1 MSSAWAELAARSHYS
16 FLEGASSP
24 AELVEV
30 AAALGMPALGLC
42 DRNGLYGAVE
52 LVHAA
57 GRAGIH
63 PVIGAE
69 LDLPGGDRL
78 RLLAADGEGYRN
90 LSRAISAAQ
99 LAGEKGHPLLDLF
112 GDADN
117 PDQNLQAPHRRK
129 QLAPPPARPLSLRPS
144 AGPFPEGWPSLPS
157 TRELPAGPP
166 ARVDP
171 GDLQGCFVLAG
182 GRQSTI
188 TDALLAGD
196 DRVARRHLDRLR
208 EAFGADRVGLLLSH
222 HLHPA
227 DTWLAGETALLAERC
242 RVRPVASN
250 LPVHATPGSKPLL
263 DVLTAIRDRTT
274 LDRAAAH
281 GLLLPNRQHHLKP
294 EAELR
299 ALLDLYP
306 HAFEGAAE
314 IASRCRVALDFRD
327 VRFPG
332 FPVPEGE
339 TPFSV
344 LYKLCHDAVP
354 RRYHPV
360 TREVAAR
367 LQRELDVIEKTG
379 LAEFFLITW
388 DIMRYARENGLPG
401 QGRGSAADSIVAYLL
416 GITRVDPVEHNLLFE
431 RFLHEEY
438 TGTPDIDIDFSTD
451 HREQVLRYVY
461 EKYGEERTG
470 MVANVVTY
478 RPRMA
483 IRQVGAAMGFPETIV
498 DRLAK
503 SENGWY
509 EGTVD
514 DALDAAGLDRAA
526 HRDALPWEQFK
537 DVLHRIERVPRHLG
551 IHVGGMLVTGRPLVE
566 VAPVERATMPGRVV
580 VQFDKDDVEDLGL
593 IKMDLLG
600 LRTLSVI
607 HECLQLVEQTHGVR
621 PDLDAL
627 PLDDQRVYDMI
638 CRPDTIGMFQI
649 ESRAQQQSL
658 YQSQP
663 REFNDLIVQVAI
675 IRPGPIQG
683 NAVHPYL
690 RRRQGLE
697 PVTYA
702 HPSLEPI
709 LAETRGVI
717 LYQEQILRIVMEV
730 AGYSPGEADG
740 FRRAMNRHRSRVEM
754 ESLHDEFVRRCQ
766 ARGLDAATSEQIFSA
781 AAGFA
786 QFGFCKSHA
795 AAFARTAYET
805 AWLKL
810 EHPAHWL
817 CALLNA
823 QPMGFYHPSVLVED
837 GKRHGVRVLPVDV
850 ARSVERCAME
860 RLGDGAWGV
869 RLGFNYVRRLGPAG
883 RAVCGEAVR
892 AGRNTSVREFWEATR
907 LQRPA
912 MENLVMLGA
921 FDSVAHGK
929 ARRELL
935 WELRES
941 EDSLGPRAVPTEPS
955 SAGERRA
962 SSRERENFSER
973 DAKFARREEC
983 RTAARSRTGHAARAP
998 AAREAAAHPARRPS
1012 PRTAASRPHRTR
1024 ARRGRLPAQR
1034 GEHRPAPD
1042 ELPAQAARL
1051 PRLHSARGGPHHRRQ
1066 AARPR
1071 RRPGHRP
1078 AGAVVG
1084 ERLPL
1089 LHPRRRDRPPRP
1101 RAASPGLPAGAQR
1114 GQLPPAAARRRRDR
1128 SRERPA
1134 QPAGGAGARPGR
1146 QRPGDP
1152 RRQGPPR
1159 RRRQPGCSAPA
1170 ARPHHAAGG
1179 RAAQLTRLPLT
1190 AQHRHHDEHRQRGR
1204 RHRRQD
1210 HADAR
1215 QSLAAPGPHAHSLGS
1230 GDVRKPPEGRTVR
1243 PRSAHG
1249 PVTTPGPPEG
1259 YDAGRCPSSPPTSPS
1274 ASGPSP
1280 TAAASRSSLCAASS
1294 AVR

>member
-1 MSSAWAELAARSHYS
+1 VADTPERVAHKLVVLSSGWAELAARSHYS

-24 AELVEV
+24 AELVEA
-30 AAALGMPALGLC
+30 AAALGLPALGLC

-52 LVHAA
+52 FVQAA
-57 GRAGIH
+57 RRAGVH
-63 PVIGAE
+63 PVVGAE
-69 LDLPGGDRL
+69 LDLPDGDRL
-78 RLLAADGEGYRN
+78 RLLAAGPEGYRN

-112 GDADN
+112 GDVDK
-117 PDQNLQAPHRRK
+117 PDPNMRLAHRRK
-129 QLAPPPARPLSLRPS
+129 RLEPPPSRPLSMRPS
-144 AGPFPEGWPSLPS
+144 AGPHPEGWPGLPS
-157 TRELPAGPP
+157 TKELPQGPP

-171 GDLQGCFVLAG
+171 AELRGCFVLAG
-182 GRQSTI
+182 GRQSAI
-188 TDALLAGD
+188 TDALLGGD

-208 EAFGADRVGLLLSH
+208 EAFGADGVGLLLSNH
-222 HLHPA
+222 RHPA
-227 DTWLAGETALLAERC
+227 DHFLVGEVARLAETC
-242 RVRPVASN
+242 DVRLVASN
-250 LPVHATPGSKPLL
+250 LPVMARPEDKELL
-263 DVLTAIRDRTT
+263 DVLSAIRHRTT
-274 LDRAAAH
+274 LDAAEAH
-281 GLLLPNRQHHLKP
+281 GLLTPHREHHLKS
-294 EAELR
+294 LQQMS
-299 ALLDLYP
+299 ALLRDHPQALD
-306 HAFEGAAE
+306 GAAE
-314 IASRCRVALDFRD
+314 IAARCQVSLDFRD

-332 FPVPEGE
+332 FPVPDGE

-360 TREVAAR
+360 TRVVAAR

-388 DIMRYARENGLPG
+388 DIMRYARENGIPG

-416 GITRVDPVEHNLLFE
+416 GITRVDPVEHDLLFE

-461 EKYGEERTG
+461 DKYGEERTG

-503 SENGWY
+503 SVNGWY
-509 EGTVD
+509 EGTID
-514 DALDAAGLDRAA
+514 DALTAAGLDAA
-526 HRDALPWEQFK
+526 THRHALPWEQFQ
-537 DVLHRIERVPRHLG
+537 DVLHRIERTPRHLG

-607 HECLQLVEQTHGVR
+607 AECLQLVEQTHGVR

-627 PLDDQRVYDMI
+627 PLDDARVYDMI
-638 CRPDTIGMFQI
+638 CKPDTIGLFQI

-709 LAETRGVI
+709 LSETRGVI

-730 AGYSPGEADG
+730 AGYTPGEADR

-754 ESLHDEFVRRCQ
+754 QSLHDEFVQRCR
-766 ARGLDAATSEQIFSA
+766 ARGLQADTAEQIFSS

-817 CALLNA
+817 CSLLNA

-837 GKRHGVRVLPVDV
+837 AKRHGVRPLPVDV
-850 ARSVERCAME
+850 RCSVERCTME
-860 RLGDGAWGV
+860 EVDGVWGV
-869 RLGFNYVRRLGPAG
+869 RLGFNYVRGLGPTG
-883 RAVCGEAVR
+883 RAVCAEAVR
-892 AGRNTSVREFWEATR
+892 EGRNASAGEFWRATR
-907 LQRPA
+907 LQRRA
-912 MENLVMLGA
+912 MENLVMVGA
-921 FDSVAHGK
+921 FDGVAGGRT
-929 ARRELL
+929 RRELL
-935 WELRES
+935 WELKEV
-941 EDSLGPRAVPTEPS
+941 EDSLGPRGAS
-955 SAGERRA
+955 RASDAAGLRA
-962 SSRERENFSER
+962 SSRAESPTAPPRGRGLATPRKRALPDQRQPALLEVPAPSPPLPELDEREKVAAEYRLSELSTGPHLLSFLR
-973 DAKFARREEC
+973 PQLAALGCTPLPQVHELEDRR
-983 RTAARSRTGHAARAP
+983 
-998 AAREAAAHPARRPS
+998 
-1012 PRTAASRPHRTR
+1012 RTR
-1024 ARRGRLPAQR
+1024 VAGLVIV
-1034 GEHRPAPD
+1034 
-1042 ELPAQAARL
+1042 
-1051 PRLHSARGGPHHRRQ
+1051 RQ
-1066 AARPR
+1066 A
-1071 RRPGHRP
+1071 
-1078 AGAVVG
+1078 
-1084 ERLPL
+1084 
-1089 LHPRRRDRPPRP
+1089 
-1101 RAASPGLPAGAQR
+1101 
-1114 GQLPPAAARRRRDR
+1114 
-1128 SRERPA
+1128 
-1134 QPAGGAGARPGR
+1134 
-1146 QRPGDP
+1146 
-1152 RRQGPPR
+1152 
-1159 RRRQPGCSAPA
+1159 
-1170 ARPHHAAGG
+1170 
-1179 RAAQLTRLPLT
+1179 
-1190 AQHRHHDEHRQRGR
+1190 
-1204 RHRRQD
+1204 
-1210 HADAR
+1210 
-1215 QSLAAPGPHAHSLGS
+1215 
-1230 GDVRKPPEGRTVR
+1230 
-1243 PRSAHG
+1243 
-1249 PVTTPGPPEG
+1249 
-1259 YDAGRCPSSPPTSPS
+1259 PSS
-1274 ASGPSP
+1274 ASGFRFFTLADEGGHLDLVLRPRVYQRVRNVANFHPLLLVDGVVEKEGGRLNLLVEQVRALDGSGQVIPDARASHGGGAATDAPRQQHGHVNPAQVELP
-1280 TAAASRSSLCAASS
+1280 TSHDYH
-1294 AVR
+1294 

>member
-1 MSSAWAELAARSHYS
+1 MADTPESVLHKTVVVSSGWAELAARSHYS

-24 AELVEV
+24 ADLVRT

-52 LVHAA
+52 LVHEAQK
-57 GRAGIH
+57 AGIH

-69 LDLPGGDRL
+69 LDLVAGDSL
-78 RLLAADGEGYRN
+78 RLLAAGTGGYRN
-90 LSRAISAAQ
+90 LARTISAAQ
-99 LAGEKGHPLLDLF
+99 LAGAKGHPLLDLF

-117 PDQNLQAPHRRK
+117 PDPNLALPHRRRR
-129 QLAPPPARPLSLRPS
+129 LEPPPSRPLSLRPT
-144 AGPFPEGWPSLPS
+144 AGPFPEGWPGLPS
-157 TRELPAGPP
+157 TRELPPGPP

-171 GDLQGCFVLAG
+171 AELRDCFVLAG
-182 GRQSTI
+182 GRRSAI
-188 TDALLAGD
+188 TDALLAGE

-208 EAFGADRVGLLLSH
+208 ECFGADSVGLLLSH

-227 DTWLAGETALLAERC
+227 DTWLAGETARLARLC
-242 RVRPVASN
+242 RVRLVAGN

-263 DVLTAIRDRTT
+263 DVLTAIRHRTT
-274 LDRAAAH
+274 LDGASAH
-281 GLLLPNRQHHLKP
+281 GLLLPNVEHRLKS
-294 EAELR
+294 EGDLR
-299 ALLDLYP
+299 ALLAEHP
-306 HAFEGAAE
+306 EAFEGAVE
-314 IASRCRVALDFRD
+314 IAARCRVALDFRD

-388 DIMRYARENGLPG
+388 DIMRYARENDIPG

-431 RFLHEEY
+431 RFLHEEH

-461 EKYGEERTG
+461 DRYGEDRTG

-498 DRLAK
+498 DKLAK
-503 SENGWY
+503 SVNGWY

-514 DALDAAGLDRAA
+514 DALTAAGLDAAA
-526 HRDALPWEQFK
+526 HRHALPWEQFQ
-537 DVLHRIERVPRHLG
+537 DVLHRIERTPRHLG

-607 HECLQLVEQTHGVR
+607 AECLELIEQTHGTR

-638 CRPDTIGMFQI
+638 CRPDTIGLFQI

-730 AGYSPGEADG
+730 AGYTPGDADA

-754 ESLHDEFVRRCQ
+754 QSLHDEFVQRCRE
-766 ARGLDAATSEQIFSA
+766 RGLDEATSEQIFSA

-810 EHPAHWL
+810 EYPAHWL
-817 CALLNA
+817 CSLLNA

-837 GKRHGVRVLPVDV
+837 GKRHGVRALPVDV
-850 ARSVERCAME
+850 TRSVERCTME
-860 RLGDGAWGV
+860 RLDGGAWGV
-869 RLGFNYVRRLGPAG
+869 RLGFNYVRGLGPTG
-883 RAVCGEAVR
+883 RAVCAEAVR
-892 AGRNTSVREFWEATR
+892 DGHTASTREFWRATR
-907 LQRPA
+907 LPRRA

-921 FDSVAHGK
+921 FDAVAAGRT
-929 ARRELL
+929 RRELL
-935 WELRES
+935 WELKEV
-941 EDSLGPRAVPTEPS
+941 EESLGPRGVPSGAS
-955 SAGERRA
+955 SASDRRA
-962 SSRERENFSER
+962 SSREGTDALAKPPRGRGLATPRRQPLPDRRQPALLDLPAPSPPLPELDEREKVAAEYRLSELSTGPHLLSFLR
-973 DAKFARREEC
+973 PQLDALGC
-983 RTAARSRTGHAARAP
+983 VP
-998 AAREAAAHPARRPS
+998 LAAAHDLADRR
-1012 PRTAASRPHRTR
+1012 RTR
-1024 ARRGRLPAQR
+1024 VAGLVIV
-1034 GEHRPAPD
+1034 
-1042 ELPAQAARL
+1042 
-1051 PRLHSARGGPHHRRQ
+1051 RQ
-1066 AARPR
+1066 APSSASGFRFFTLADEGGHLDLVLRPKVYR
-1071 RRPGHRP
+1071 RVRNVANFHPLLLVDG
-1078 AGAVVG
+1078 VVEREG
-1084 ERLPL
+1084 ERLNL
-1089 LHPRRRDRPPRP
+1089 LVEQVRALDGNGEVIPDARARHGGG
-1101 RAASPGLPAGAQR
+1101 AAS
-1114 GQLPPAAARRRRDR
+1114 
-1128 SRERPA
+1128 
-1134 QPAGGAGARPGR
+1134 
-1146 QRPGDP
+1146 
-1152 RRQGPPR
+1152 
-1159 RRRQPGCSAPA
+1159 
-1170 ARPHHAAGG
+1170 
-1179 RAAQLTRLPLT
+1179 
-1190 AQHRHHDEHRQRGR
+1190 
-1204 RHRRQD
+1204 
-1210 HADAR
+1210 
-1215 QSLAAPGPHAHSLGS
+1215 AAPPQQ
-1230 GDVRKPPEGRTVR
+1230 
-1243 PRSAHG
+1243 HG
-1249 PVTTPGPPEG
+1249 HVNP
-1259 YDAGRCPSSPPTSPS
+1259 PSSELPDSHDYH
-1274 ASGPSP
+1274 
-1280 TAAASRSSLCAASS
+1280 
-1294 AVR
+1294 